1 MKKFKALNSEE
12 LLLAVAV
19 VKQDAVEKSQIVLK
33 LLEWER

>member
-1 MKKFKALNSEE
+1 MNNCQLFS
-12 LLLAVAV
+12 VVTV